1 MNQNKE
7 TIIKFESIH
16 KQYGDFTAVKEIS
29 LEIAKGELFGFLGP
43 NGAGKTTMIRML
55 TGIIRPTSGEITI
68 GGYNLYKEPTQ
79 AKSLIGYVP
88 DRPYL
93 YEKLSPLE
101 YFDFMGGLYN
111 VPKER
116 IKEIAERMLKLFDLW
131 DKRDELIESFSHGMK
146 QKTAMIAAIL
156 HDPQILV
163 VDEPTVGLDPKSI
176 KLVKDYFK
184 QITNEGK
191 TLFLTTHT
199 LSVAEDL
206 CQRIAIIRHGEIAAL
221 GTLEELQEQ
230 AKLPGNDLE
239 AVFLKLTEEAQE
251 TSDSTNSSQTS
262 LISPS

>member
-1 MNQNKE
+1 MSQSE
-7 TIIKFESIH
+7 EILIKFDAIH
-16 KQYGDFTAVKEIS
+16 KNYGDFTAVKEIN

-55 TGIIRPTSGEITI
+55 TGIIKPTSGSISI
-68 GGYNLYKEPTQ
+68 GGYDLYKEPIK
-79 AKSLIGYVP
+79 AKALIGYVP

-93 YEKLSPLE
+93 YEKLSPVE

-116 IKEIAERMLKLFDLW
+116 VKEVSERMLKLFDLW
-131 DKRDELIESFSHGMK
+131 DKKNELIESFSHGMK

-156 HDPQILV
+156 HDPEILV

-176 KLVKDYFK
+176 KLVKEYFK
-184 QITNEGK
+184 QYTKEGK

-206 CQRIAIIRHGEIAAL
+206 CQRIAIIRHGEIIAL
-221 GTLEELQEQ
+221 GSLKDLQEQ
-230 AKLPGNDLE
+230 AKMPGNDLE
-239 AVFLKLTEEAQE
+239 SVFLKLTEEEQE
-251 TSDSTNSSQTS
+251 VGSNSSTAT
-262 LISPS
+262 P

>member
-1 MNQNKE
+1 MSQNNE
-7 TIIKFESIH
+7 SIIKFDSIH
-16 KQYGDFTAVKEIS
+16 KQYGDFTAVKEIT

-55 TGIIRPTSGEITI
+55 TGIIRPTSGRINI
-68 GGYNLYKEPTQ
+68 GGYDLYKDPLK
-79 AKSLIGYVP
+79 AKAMIGYVP

-93 YEKLSPLE
+93 YEKLSPVE

-111 VPKER
+111 VKKER
-116 IKEIAERMLKLFDLW
+116 IKEISEKMLKLFDLW
-131 DKRDELIESFSHGMK
+131 EKKDELIESFSHGMK

-156 HDPQILV
+156 HDPEILV
-163 VDEPTVGLDPKSI
+163 VDEPTVGLDPRSI
-176 KLVKDYFK
+176 KLVKEYFK
-184 QITNEGK
+184 NLTNEGK

-221 GTLEELQEQ
+221 GTLSQLQEQ

-239 AVFLKLTEEAQE
+239 AVFLKLTEEE
-251 TSDSTNSSQTS
+251 NEKIS
-262 LISPS
+262 LN

>member
-1 MNQNKE
+1 MNQNNE

-16 KQYGDFTAVKEIS
+16 KEYGDFTAVKEIN
-29 LEIAKGELFGFLGP
+29 LEISKGELFGFLGP

-55 TGIIRPTSGEITI
+55 TGIIRPTSGKITI
-68 GGYNLYKEPTQ
+68 GGYDLYKDPLK

-93 YEKLSPLE
+93 YEKLTPLE

-111 VPKER
+111 VAKER
-116 IKEIAERMLKLFDLW
+116 IKEISEKMLKLFDLW
-131 DKRDELIESFSHGMK
+131 NKKDELIESFSHGMK
-146 QKTAMIAAIL
+146 QKIAMIAAIL
-156 HDPQILV
+156 HDPAILV

-221 GTLEELQEQ
+221 GNLKELQDQ

-239 AVFLKLTEEAQE
+239 AVFLKLTEEEQE
-251 TSDSTNSSQTS
+251 NNEVLNHIDNKQNDK
-262 LISPS
+262 